1 MSLGTLCTTVEG
13 GIVFLFFF
21 RRSFLLEVLFSKQED
36 LCLFCNSPS
45 TKQGASVAGVSLR
58 NFRFEQRTSMALK
71 SLPSFFPSGVE
82 RPKNP
87 YSRRFQVP
95 NSKFSLLY
103 FGPRGASREYN
114 QSSSLPVPSTSHHYL
129 EANFLKRRNVRW
141 QGGSE

>member
-1 MSLGTLCTTVEG
+1 MYYSRGRNSFP
-13 GIVFLFFF
+13 FLFSAQFSPG
-21 RRSFLLEVLFSKQED
+21 SFCLASRKIFVSVLYVTVNQQ
-36 LCLFCNSPS
+36 
-45 TKQGASVAGVSLR
+45 KQGASVAGVSLR

>member
-1 MSLGTLCTTVEG
+1 MYYSRGRNG
-13 GIVFLFFF
+13 FPLFFSTQF
-21 RRSFLLEVLFSKQED
+21 SPGSF
-36 LCLFCNSPS
+36 CLASRKIFVSVAFCSVTVHQP
-45 TKQGASVAGVSLR
+45 KQGASVAGVSLR